1 MRAARGRAASFSSTP
16 SRSRSRR
23 RGTMPRTRTGSARPW
38 QKRRRSVPA
47 SSPIPSKRSSRSPRS
62 RRSASRSSRAISTVP
77 RSREASSRRSSVD
90 RPGDRAH
97 GLMFEQLSDRLAG
110 TFERLRGRP
119 RVSEADLDEALRD
132 VRVALL
138 EADVNLKVVRQ
149 LIATVRERAVSER
162 VLESITG
169 AQQVVRIV
177 HDAIVEML
185 GGTAI
190 PLARADRPPTVIVL
204 AGLQGSGKTTTAAKL
219 ANLLRKQGRH
229 PLLVAADVHR
239 PAAIEQLMTLGKQLG
254 VPVKAVDAA
263 RVAED
268 AAAIAAD
275 APADGRDVVIVDT
288 AGRLHID
295 EAMMVEIE
303 RVVATTK
310 PHEVLLVVDAMAGQ
324 DAVDAASAF
333 HARLPLTGLVLA
345 KADGDARGGAS
356 LSVRAVTGVPV
367 KLIGT
372 GEKLDAI
379 EVFHPDRL
387 AQRILGMGDILTLV
401 ERAQEHLDQKT
412 AEAQAKKFLEAQFT
426 FEDFYSQLQQVKKM
440 GPLGDL
446 LKMIPGLGGIAKQL
460 PEGPEAEQQM
470 RKIEAIISSMTRAER
485 ADPALINGS
494 RRRRIAAGSGTTV
507 SDVNQLT
514 KQFAEMRKLM
524 KQMGS
529 MAKSGRL
536 PRLPGMPG
544 LPGA

>member
-1 MRAARGRAASFSSTP
+1 
-16 SRSRSRR
+16 
-23 RGTMPRTRTGSARPW
+23 
-38 QKRRRSVPA
+38 
-47 SSPIPSKRSSRSPRS
+47 
-62 RRSASRSSRAISTVP
+62 
-77 RSREASSRRSSVD
+77 
-90 RPGDRAH
+90 
-97 GLMFEQLSDRLAG
+97 MFEQLSDRLAN

-119 RVSEADLDEALRD
+119 RVTEADLDEALRD

-149 LIATVRERAVSER
+149 LVATVRERALGER

-169 AQQVVRIV
+169 AQQVVKIV
-177 HDAIVEML
+177 HDAIVDML
-185 GGTAI
+185 GGAAT
-190 PLARADRPPTVIVL
+190 PLARAEPPPTVIVL

-219 ANLLRKQGRH
+219 ANMLRKQGRH
-229 PLLVAADVHR
+229 PLLVAADIHR
-239 PAAIEQLMTLGKQLG
+239 PAAIDQLQTLGKQLG
-254 VPVKAVDAA
+254 IPVRAVDPARIADDVASFAA
-263 RVAED
+263 GASAE
-268 AAAIAAD
+268 
-275 APADGRDVVIVDT
+275 GRDAVIVDT

-295 EAMMVEIE
+295 EAMMSEIAE
-303 RVVATTK
+303 VVAASK

-324 DAVDAASAF
+324 DAVESATAF

-401 ERAQEHLDQKT
+401 ERAQEQVDQKT
-412 AEAQAKKFLEAQFT
+412 AEEQARKLLDAQFT
-426 FEDFYSQLQQVKKM
+426 FDDFYTQLQQVKRM

-446 LKMIPGLGGIAKQL
+446 LKMIPGMGGLAKQL
-460 PEGPEAEQQM
+460 PEGPAAEREM
-470 RKIEAIISSMTRAER
+470 RKIEAVISSMTKAER
-485 ADPALINGS
+485 ADPGLINGS

-507 SDVNQLT
+507 ADVNQLI

-524 KQMGS
+524 KQMGT
-529 MAKSGRL
+529 MARSGRL
-536 PRLPGMPG
+536 PRLPGMPRV
-544 LPGA
+544 

>member
-1 MRAARGRAASFSSTP
+1 M
-16 SRSRSRR
+16 
-23 RGTMPRTRTGSARPW
+23 
-38 QKRRRSVPA
+38 V
-47 SSPIPSKRSSRSPRS
+47 
-62 RRSASRSSRAISTVP
+62 
-77 RSREASSRRSSVD
+77 
-90 RPGDRAH
+90 
-97 GLMFEQLSDRLAG
+97 FEQLSDRLTN

-119 RVSEADLDEALRD
+119 RVTEVDLDEALRD

-149 LIATVRERAVSER
+149 LIATVRERAAGER

-169 AQQVVRIV
+169 AQQIVKIV

-185 GGTAI
+185 GGAAT

-239 PAAIEQLMTLGKQLG
+239 PAAIDQLVALGKQLG
-254 VPVKAVDAA
+254 LPVRAVDPK
-263 RVAED
+263 RVATD
-268 AAAIAAD
+268 VAALASGAAAEGHD
-275 APADGRDVVIVDT
+275 TVIVDT

-295 EAMMVEIE
+295 EAMMTEIAD
-303 RVVATTK
+303 VVAAAK
-310 PHEVLLVVDAMAGQ
+310 PHETLLVVDAMAGQ
-324 DAVDAASAF
+324 DAVESATAF

-401 ERAQEHLDQKT
+401 ERAQEHMDEKT
-412 AEAQAKKFLEAQFT
+412 AQAQAKKFLEAQFT
-426 FEDFYSQLQQVKKM
+426 FDDFYSQLQQVKKM

-446 LKMIPGLGGIAKQL
+446 LKMIPGLGGLAKQL
-460 PEGPEAEQQM
+460 PEGPEAEREM
-470 RKIEAIISSMTRAER
+470 RKIEAIISSMTKAER
-485 ADPALINGS
+485 ADPVLINGS

-507 SDVNQLT
+507 YDVNRLV

-544 LPGA
+544 LPRA

>member
-1 MRAARGRAASFSSTP
+1 
-16 SRSRSRR
+16 
-23 RGTMPRTRTGSARPW
+23 
-38 QKRRRSVPA
+38 
-47 SSPIPSKRSSRSPRS
+47 
-62 RRSASRSSRAISTVP
+62 
-77 RSREASSRRSSVD
+77 
-90 RPGDRAH
+90 
-97 GLMFEQLSDRLAG
+97 MFEQLSDRLAN

-119 RVSEADLDEALRD
+119 RVTEADLDEALRD

-149 LIATVRERAVSER
+149 LVATVRERALGER

-169 AQQVVRIV
+169 AQQVVKIV
-177 HDAIVEML
+177 HDAIVDML
-185 GGTAI
+185 GGAAT
-190 PLARADRPPTVIVL
+190 PLARAEPPPTVIVL

-219 ANLLRKQGRH
+219 ANMLRKQGRH

-239 PAAIEQLMTLGKQLG
+239 PAAIDQLQTLGKQLG
-254 VPVKAVDAA
+254 IPVRAVDPARIADDVASFAA
-263 RVAED
+263 GASAE
-268 AAAIAAD
+268 
-275 APADGRDVVIVDT
+275 GRDAVIVDT

-295 EAMMVEIE
+295 EAMMSEIAE
-303 RVVATTK
+303 VVAASK

-324 DAVDAASAF
+324 DAVESATAF

-401 ERAQEHLDQKT
+401 ERAQEQVDQKT
-412 AEAQAKKFLEAQFT
+412 AEEQARKLLDAQFT
-426 FEDFYSQLQQVKKM
+426 FDDFYTQLQQVKRM

-446 LKMIPGLGGIAKQL
+446 LKMIPGMGGLAKQL
-460 PEGPEAEQQM
+460 PEGPAAEREM
-470 RKIEAIISSMTRAER
+470 RKIEAVISSMTKAER
-485 ADPALINGS
+485 ADPGLINGS

-507 SDVNQLT
+507 ADVNQLI

-524 KQMGS
+524 KQMGT
-529 MAKSGRL
+529 MARSGRL
-536 PRLPGMPG
+536 PRLPGMSRV
-544 LPGA
+544 

>member
-1 MRAARGRAASFSSTP
+1 
-16 SRSRSRR
+16 
-23 RGTMPRTRTGSARPW
+23 
-38 QKRRRSVPA
+38 
-47 SSPIPSKRSSRSPRS
+47 
-62 RRSASRSSRAISTVP
+62 
-77 RSREASSRRSSVD
+77 
-90 RPGDRAH
+90 
-97 GLMFEQLSDRLAG
+97 MFEQLSDRLNN

-119 RVSEADLDEALRD
+119 RVTESDLDEALRD

-149 LIATVRERAVSER
+149 LVATVRERALGER

-169 AQQVVRIV
+169 AQQVVKIV

-185 GGTAI
+185 GGAAT
-190 PLARADRPPTVIVL
+190 PLARAERPPTVIVL

-229 PLLVAADVHR
+229 PVLVAADVHR
-239 PAAIEQLMTLGKQLG
+239 PAAIDQLVTLGKQLS
-254 VPVKAVDAA
+254 VPVRTVDPA
-263 RVAED
+263 RVALD
-268 AAAIAAD
+268 VAAVASTAAAE
-275 APADGRDVVIVDT
+275 GRDTVIVDT

-295 EAMMVEIE
+295 EAMMNEIGE
-303 RVVATTK
+303 VVAAAK

-324 DAVDAASAF
+324 DAVDSATVF
-333 HARLPLTGLVLA
+333 HGRLPLTGLVLA

-401 ERAQEHLDQKT
+401 ERAQEHVDQKT
-412 AEAQAKKFLEAQFT
+412 AEEQARRLLEAQFT
-426 FEDFYSQLQQVKKM
+426 LDDFYSQLQQVKKM

-446 LKMIPGLGGIAKQL
+446 LKMIPGLGPIAKQL
-460 PEGPEAEQQM
+460 PEGPEAEREM
-470 RKIEAIISSMTRAER
+470 RRVEAIISSMTKAER
-485 ADPALINGS
+485 ADPSLINGS

-507 SDVNQLT
+507 ADVNQLV
-514 KQFAEMRKLM
+514 KQFGEMRKLM

-544 LPGA
+544 LGR